1 MAYYRNVWFD
11 VNTCLWGSCVLYVYL
26 GGLVHEASQ
35 QQGDNMDSSSPY
47 LCLLL
52 CLYQGS
58 QTGAQL

>member
-1 MAYYRNVWFD
+1 MGFMRTV
-11 VNTCLWGSCVLYVYL
+11 CVYVYL